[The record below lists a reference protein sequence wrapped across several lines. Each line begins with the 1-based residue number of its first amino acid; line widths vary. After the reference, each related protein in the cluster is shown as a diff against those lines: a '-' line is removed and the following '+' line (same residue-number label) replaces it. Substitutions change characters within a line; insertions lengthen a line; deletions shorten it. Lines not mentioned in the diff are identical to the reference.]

1 MRISDWSSDVCSS
14 DLVISVDTTGLATG
28 GTTAGTSTITASKDG
43 KTAMLTLTGEG
54 RVLRTIVVTGTNPTT
69 GAPSNATAP
78 GGSVKYTAQGVYSG
92 ESTPEDIN
100 GAIINWTIDDTSLG
114 TPSATRSEEHTSE
127 LQSLMRNSY

>member
-1 MRISDWSSDVCSS
+1 
-14 DLVISVDTTGLATG
+14 
-28 GTTAGTSTITASKDG
+28 
-43 KTAMLTLTGEG
+43 MLTRTVEG
-54 RVLRTIVVTGTNPTT
+54 RLLRRIVVTGTNPTT

-114 TPSATRSEEHTSE
+114 TPSATQGQSTEERRVGKACVRTCRSRWSP
-127 LQSLMRNSY
+127 SN

>member
-1 MRISDWSSDVCSS
+1 
-14 DLVISVDTTGLATG
+14 
-28 GTTAGTSTITASKDG
+28 
-43 KTAMLTLTGEG
+43 MLTRTGEG
-54 RVLRTIVVTGTNPTT
+54 RVLRRIVVTGTNPTT

-114 TPSATRSEEHTSE
+114 TPRSEEHTYE
-127 LQSLMRNSY
+127 LQSLMRISYAVFCVKKKIQTPITKHNTEKRI